1 MVSPQRLHVDT
12 ARRLPLPAARVD
24 RENTAKFLA
33 DNNID
38 ADMELPP
45 RRQVQLA
52 GHVGAGAEVF
62 PDDNGGTGLEYV
74 EPAFPV
80 PDDAVCVVVRGNSM
94 YPRYFDG
101 ELIYYR
107 SVPVPP
113 EQALGRECVV
123 RLVDAMTAAGYT
135 EQQARNV
142 EQQEDAWDSTI
153 GEWLSA
159 TMGGERVISEQGKPV
174 LLPSDCSA

>member
-123 RLVDAMTAAGYT
+123 RLVDGRMMVKIFRRGTKPGLFTLESWNAPAIEDVRIDYAA
-135 EQQARNV
+135 
-142 EQQEDAWDSTI
+142 
-153 GEWLSA
+153 
-159 TMGGERVISEQGKPV
+159 PV
-174 LLPSDCSA
+174 VFVDRR